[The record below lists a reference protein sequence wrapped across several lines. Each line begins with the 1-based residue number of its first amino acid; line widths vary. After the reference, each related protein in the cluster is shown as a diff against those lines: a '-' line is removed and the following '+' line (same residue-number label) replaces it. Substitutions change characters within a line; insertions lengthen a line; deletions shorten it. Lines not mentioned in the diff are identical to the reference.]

1 MLRLRWPGPRLT
13 AVLLC
18 LATALLASRASA
30 ATVTVQPPDTTVTVG
45 DTFTLRVQIDAFPD
59 LKGYELIYGYGG
71 VLSYLGP
78 LAGDILF
85 ADANPYLVQPLADVT
100 APADSAATDCAKLVS
115 SAHGPGVMLYLRF
128 KALSQGSSP
137 IDCLLVDLR
146 DSFNNATLPPCVGGM
161 VHVVGPVPARRTN
174 WARVKQIYR

>member
-1 MLRLRWPGPRLT
+1 MLRLRWPGRWL
-13 AVLLC
+13 AAALLC
-18 LATALLASRASA
+18 LAPALLPTRAGA
-30 ATVTVQPPDTTVTVG
+30 VTVTVQPPDTTVTVG
-45 DTFTLRVQIDAFPD
+45 DTFSLRIQIDAVSD

-85 ADANPYLVQPLADVT
+85 ADANPYLVQPLADVA
-100 APADSAATDCAKLVS
+100 APADSAATDVAKLVS

-128 KALSQGSSP
+128 KALSQGVSP
-137 IDCLLVDLR
+137 INCLLVDLR
-146 DSFNNATLPPCVGGM
+146 DSFNNVTLPPCVGGV
-161 VHVVGPVPARRTN
+161 VHVEGPVPTRRTN